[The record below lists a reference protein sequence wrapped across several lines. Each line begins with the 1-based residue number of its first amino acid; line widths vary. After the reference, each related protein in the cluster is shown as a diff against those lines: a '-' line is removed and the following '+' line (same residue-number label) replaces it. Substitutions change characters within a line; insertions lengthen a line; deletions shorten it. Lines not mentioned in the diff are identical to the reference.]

1 MVNGGLDWKRF
12 DQVLAVL
19 IKHGRMKLYNQ
30 DARVNVLGGAPAME
44 PAADAAMAAAIISS
58 FYDVQMP
65 SDIAFVG
72 EVDLGGA
79 PPARTALPIDQ
90 PCLENASQ
98 RNVLACR
105 CKARVDVAVG
115 LQAICGRCA
124 ELRSAW
130 RRQ

>member
-1 MVNGGLDWKRF
+1 MCSAVQALCNEVFRDNPPRRMVNGGLDWKRF

-79 PPARTALPIDQ
+79 LWSWYTCTCVCVQFLCAIPVTTAKG
-90 PCLENASQ
+90 
-98 RNVLACR
+98 AC
-105 CKARVDVAVG
+105 
-115 LQAICGRCA
+115 
-124 ELRSAW
+124 ST
-130 RRQ
+130 